1 MADWRKHPRLEFG
14 IKVINKE
21 TNAVAT
27 MSDISVGGCFVRES
41 EGFPA
46 LPIDTRIPLAF
57 EIPGKDEYE
66 DIYIEVE
73 GRVVHHGKE
82 GNGMGINFVM
92 VEPAAANVISNFV
105 KAYL

>member
-14 IKVINKE
+14 IKVVNKE

-27 MSDISVGGCFVRES
+27 MSDISVGGCFVKES
-41 EGFPA
+41 EGFPP

-66 DIYIEVE
+66 DVYIEVE
-73 GRVVHHGKE
+73 GRVVHHGNE
-82 GNGMGINFVM
+82 GKGMGINFVM
-92 VEPAAANVISNFV
+92 VEPASANVISNFV

>member
-1 MADWRKHPRLEFG
+1 MAEWRKHPRLEFG
-14 IKVINKE
+14 IKIINKE

-27 MSDISVGGCFVRES
+27 MSDISVGGCFVREA

-46 LPIDTRIPLAF
+46 LPLDTRMPLAF

-66 DIYIEVE
+66 DVYIEVE
-73 GRVVHHGKE
+73 GRVVHHGKDE
-82 GNGMGINFVM
+82 KGMGINFVM
-92 VEPAAANVISNFV
+92 IEPSAANVISKFV